1 MIGDIKGLSEHAPA
15 GFAQRLL
22 AHNGDVEAAF
32 RAHSPLSTD
41 ATKLIDTTVVHEF
54 QSRLTVTRR
63 LLANGQVMRLQNP
76 FAWSNVSHHT
86 EDDESGAV
94 VDRNPLAKGE
104 NTLPERAEVLTPIY
118 YSFDTFQL
126 TLPELMASRN
136 PRQDVPL
143 DVNLIRKKARNVA
156 EAIEECVVRGTHGG
170 AALPKIGT
178 ASAKGL
184 CNAPNVELVS
194 LSGGLAW
201 DHASKTLDQ
210 IMTDIYGMLVKL
222 DTLKAYGAVDLH
234 IPAAWMTALR
244 FKRNSSTD
252 RTAIELIRAALS
264 GGSRDVY
271 ISDADTLP
279 TDTAVMYLR
288 DPMAVDVIL
297 GDFGGQ
303 KAASDPNAPDDNPV
317 PITVIP
323 WDERGGLLLNWL
335 IIACAIPRPKSTF
348 SSKCAIVKLS

>member
-1 MIGDIKGLSEHAPA
+1 MIGDIRALSESAPA

-41 ATKLIDTTVVHEF
+41 VTKKIDTTVIHEF
-54 QSRLTVTRR
+54 QSRLMVTRR
-63 LLANGQVMRLQNP
+63 LLANGQVMQLPNP
-76 FAWSNVSHHT
+76 FAWSNIAHHV
-86 EDDESGAV
+86 EDDETGAV

-104 NTLPERAEVLTPIY
+104 NTLPERTEVLTPVY
-118 YSFDTFQL
+118 YTFDTFQL

-136 PRQDVPL
+136 PMQDVPL
-143 DVNLIRKKARNVA
+143 DTNLIRKKARNVA
-156 EAIEECVVRGTHGG
+156 EAIEEAVVKGTYGG
-170 AALPKIGT
+170 VALPKVGT
-178 ASAKGL
+178 AAAKGL
-184 CNAPNVELVS
+184 CNAPNLESVS
-194 LSGGLAW
+194 LAGSLAW
-201 DHASKTLDQ
+201 DNPSKTVDQ

-222 DTLKAYGAVDLH
+222 DAMKAWGAVDLH
-234 IPAAWMTALR
+234 IPAPWMTALR
-244 FKRNSSTD
+244 FKRNDATD
-252 RTAIELIRAALS
+252 RTVIELIRNALS

-279 TDTAVMYLR
+279 SDTAVMYLR
-288 DPMAVDVIL
+288 DSMAVDLVL

-303 KAASDPNAPDDNPV
+303 RAPNDPNAPDSNPV

-335 IIACAIPRPKSTF
+335 IIACVIPRPKKTF
-348 SSKCAIVKLS
+348 SNKCAIVKLA